1 LDSSQDE
8 MSKDELF
15 IIIAK
20 LRDDHGEDFK
30 RWYDQAAYPD
40 VEDYCEIG
48 FLISRFFEGSTS
60 L

>member
-1 LDSSQDE
+1 

-20 LRDDHGEDFK
+20 LRDEHGEAFK
-30 RWYDQAAYPD
+30 RWYDQADYPT